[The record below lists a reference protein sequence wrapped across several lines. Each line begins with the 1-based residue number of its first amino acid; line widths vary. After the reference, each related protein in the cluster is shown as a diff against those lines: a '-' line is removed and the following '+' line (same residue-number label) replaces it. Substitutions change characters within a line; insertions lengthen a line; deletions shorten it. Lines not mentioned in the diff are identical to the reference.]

1 MKRSYAAELLELP
14 ATYRTVVEADVREAV
29 ANVVRVQRPMLY
41 VGSGGALAV
50 ARLAAELHTRSTGE
64 LAVAA
69 TPLEAAT
76 SALSPTTGVVLFS
89 ARGRHPDAAM
99 AISSSRARGAAHLGV
114 VSARTRAELPPSLSA
129 NDVRVA
135 TVPAS
140 PDGFLATN
148 SLLAMATAV
157 CLAHD
162 VELPTTLPG
171 FLQLESPSIRRS
183 CLAVTGPG
191 TAAVGVD
198 LEARLV
204 ETGLATVQMTDYR
217 NLAHGRHVGLVR
229 NLDSIT
235 LIGIVDSSSAATADR
250 TLALLPPTVDLVQL
264 RSELPWPAS
273 VLDLLV
279 QSMHLVAT
287 AGEQRGVDP
296 GRPGVQSFGRR
307 LYHLPVA
314 KLLSAPAPDPVVRK
328 LAVPH
333 ASARPVL
340 ESAFAQWLEVVRGA
354 SIGGLVMDYDGTCC
368 PTWDRYR
375 PPPHA
380 VQEQIVRLLEE
391 GVIMGFA
398 TGRGHSLHDST
409 RAWLPERFWEQVHV
423 GLYNGTQLLRL
434 ADDPAESSD
443 CEGVLAEASDR
454 LDGLGL
460 GDQLVVERRLT
471 QVSVSTADG
480 RLSGIQLLPLVRSV
494 LARPPLLSCKSVVSG
509 HSVDVIAPD
518 VGKTAVLESVAHAAN
533 GAVLAVG
540 DQGQLDGNDFE
551 LLAATQFSLSVDQ
564 CSADPTRCWNLDR
577 RGQRGPDLLVRY
589 LKALQPR
596 SSGVRFVWKDR

>member
-14 ATYRTVVEADVREAV
+14 ATYRTVVEADVGESV

-76 SALSPTTGVVLFS
+76 SALAPTTGVVLFS

-99 AISSSRARGAAHLGV
+99 AINSSRARGAAHLGV
-114 VSARTRAELPPSLSA
+114 VSARTRAELPPSLA
-129 NDVRVA
+129 ADDVRVA

-162 VELPTTLPG
+162 VELPAMLPA
-171 FLQLESPSIRRS
+171 FLPLESPSLRRS
-183 CLAVTGPG
+183 CLVVTGPG

-204 ETGLATVQMTDYR
+204 ETGLATVQLTDYR

-229 NLDSIT
+229 NLDSTT
-235 LIGIVDSSSAATADR
+235 LIGIVEPSSAAIADR

-264 RSELPWPAS
+264 RSELPWPSS

-279 QSMHLVAT
+279 QSMYLVAT
-287 AGEQRGVDP
+287 AGKERGVDP
-296 GRPGVQSFGRR
+296 GRPGVQTFGRR
-307 LYHLPVA
+307 LYHLPVT
-314 KLLSAPAPDPVVRK
+314 KLLSGPAPDPVVRK
-328 LAVPH
+328 LAAPN
-333 ASARPVL
+333 ASARVVF
-340 ESAFAQWLEVVRGA
+340 ESALEDWMEVARGTV
-354 SIGGLVMDYDGTCC
+354 IGGVVLDYDGTCC

-375 PPPHA
+375 PPPGA
-380 VQEQIVRLLEE
+380 VQDQIVRLLEA
-391 GVIMGFA
+391 GLAVGFA
-398 TGRGHSLHDST
+398 TGRGRSLHDST
-409 RAWLPERFWEQVHV
+409 RSWLPEKYWAQVHV

-434 ADDPAESSD
+434 ADDPSDSSGCD
-443 CEGVLAEASDR
+443 GILAAAADR
-454 LDGLGL
+454 LEGLGMC
-460 GDQLVVERRLT
+460 DQLVVERRRT
-471 QVSVSTADG
+471 QVSISTPDG
-480 RLSGIQLLPLVRSV
+480 RLSGTQLLPLVRSV
-494 LARPPLLSCKSVVSG
+494 LSRPPFLLCKSLVSG

-518 VGKTAVLESVAHAAN
+518 VGKTAVLESVTNATT
-533 GAVLAVG
+533 GAVLAIG

-551 LLAATQFSLSVDQ
+551 LLAATSVSLSVDQ

-577 RGQRGPDLLVRY
+577 RGQRGPELLVRY